1 MSEALAIAA
10 ARERL
15 LYDTPF
21 WAGGVTRRDDGTIH
35 RPGPGAA
42 FQGCAKIV
50 NKAGEL
56 VPLIAN
62 DFQLELDAA
71 MEGQRAAGLPMRIV
85 LLKARQR
92 GGSTWVEAKIT
103 QRLTQLMYKR
113 GVVVAHEVK
122 TAGSI
127 FDMSNLIHSHLPTEE
142 ELGLGFHL
150 KPAVIGASFSP
161 NGRKFIQFGEQ
172 SRRLR
177 EQGRTGTSQL
187 DIDTAQSPDS
197 GRGVTRHYAH
207 LSEVAKWPERATQG
221 TQSKMISVLN
231 SVPWLPETIVV
242 LESTANGLNHFYRR
256 WVSARDGIG
265 DPDSGETYI
274 PIFAPWWR
282 DSEYQMPFSSPEE
295 RERFEES
302 IGTGPYGD
310 DEPMLVEVHGCTAE
324 QLRWRRMQI
333 RTQHE
338 DNVELFKQEYPA
350 SDEEAFIG
358 SGNPVF
364 PGVLVGR
371 AIKAVESAPEPV
383 KGTLRE
389 AETVTRKTRGG
400 TIEIPT
406 RVLWVP
412 EDECARDE
420 PLLSVWEH
428 PRGGEQVDVDDDM
441 DLRLLPPAAV
451 AAEKQQREAALR
463 EALERGPGQY
473 VVAADIAEG
482 ESNTFTSGDFHAVH
496 VLDHVTKTQVAEYE
510 SHLDLH
516 LLPRWIFL
524 IALYYNEAILGVER
538 NGPGVAVVEP
548 LKNDLR
554 YRRLYKQRKVDQQQ
568 SHKFREKI
576 GWTTDQVTKPELEV
590 TFAQALQEE
599 THGLRSIR
607 CARQLNTYVEDDRGR
622 HGAQAGEHDDL
633 LMAAMIARRIAVLMQ
648 PRRPK
653 SGRRW
658 VPDDELTGY

>member
-1 MSEALAIAA
+1 VSEALAIAA

-15 LYDTPF
+15 RYDTPF
-21 WAGGVTRRDDGTIH
+21 WAGGLTRAADGTWL
-35 RPGPGAA
+35 RPGPTA
-42 FQGCAKIV
+42 FQGVARIV
-50 NKAGEL
+50 DKSRQL
-56 VPLIAN
+56 VPLIGS
-62 DFQLELDAA
+62 DPQLEFDQAL
-71 MEGQRAAGLPMRIV
+71 EGQRAAGLPMRAII
-85 LLKARQR
+85 LKARQL
-92 GGSTWVEAKIT
+92 GFSTWTEAKIA
-103 QRLTQLMYKR
+103 QRVTQLPYQNA
-113 GVVVAHEVK
+113 VVVAHEVK
-122 TAGSI
+122 AAGSI
-127 FDMSNLIHSHLPTEE
+127 FNMTERMHTHLPTEE
-142 ELGLGFHL
+142 ELGLGFSI
-150 KPAVIGASFSP
+150 KPAIVGRSFSD
-161 NGRKFIQFGEQ
+161 NGRKHLAFGEP

-177 EQGRTGTSQL
+177 EAGRSWTSTL
-187 DIDTAQSPDS
+187 SVDTAQSPES
-197 GRGVTRHYAH
+197 GRSETRNLVH

-231 SVPWLPETIVV
+231 SVPYLPETLVV

-256 WVSARDGIG
+256 WVSAREGVK
-265 DPDSGETYI
+265 DPDTGETYV
-274 PIFAPWWR
+274 PIFVAWWR
-282 DSEYQMPFSSPEE
+282 DPSYAMQFSSDEA
-295 RERFEES
+295 RARFVDG
-302 IGTGPYGD
+302 IGTGPYGE
-310 DEPMLVEVHGCTAE
+310 DEVPLVELYGCTPE
-324 QLRWRRMQI
+324 QLLWRRMQI

-364 PGVLVGR
+364 PGILVGR

-428 PRGGEQVDVDDDM
+428 PRGGEQIDVDDDM
-441 DLRLLPPAAV
+441 DLRLMPPAAV

-568 SHKFREKI
+568 SHKVREKI

-653 SGRRW
+653 SGRRF

>member
-1 MSEALAIAA
+1 VSEALAIAE

-15 LYDTPF
+15 RYDTPF
-21 WAGGVTRRDDGTIH
+21 WAGGLTRAADGTWL
-35 RPGPGAA
+35 RPGPNA
-42 FQGCAKIV
+42 FQGVAKIV

-71 MEGQRAAGLPMRIV
+71 MEGQRAEGKPMRV
-85 LLKARQR
+85 LILKARQR
-92 GGSTWVEAKIT
+92 GGSTWVEAKIA
-103 QRLTQLMYKR
+103 QRITQLMYR
-113 GVVVAHEVK
+113 RAVVVAHEVK

-127 FDMSNLIHSHLPTEE
+127 FDMSNLIHSHLPAEE
-142 ELGLGFHL
+142 ELGLGFNI

-231 SVPWLPETIVV
+231 SVPYLPETIVV

-256 WVSARDGIG
+256 WVSARDGID
-265 DPDSGETYI
+265 DPDTGETYI

-282 DSEYQMPFSSPEE
+282 DAEYQMLFSSDEA
-295 RERFEES
+295 RDRFERS

-310 DEPMLVEVHGCTAE
+310 DEPRLVELYGCTPE
-324 QLRWRRMQI
+324 QLLWRRMQI

-364 PGVLVGR
+364 PGILVGR
-371 AIKAVESAPEPV
+371 AIKAVESAPDPV

-389 AETVTRKTRGG
+389 VETVTRKTRGG

-412 EDECARDE
+412 EDECRRDE

-428 PRGGEQVDVDDDM
+428 PRGGEQVDVDDDI
-441 DLRLLPPAAV
+441 DLRLMPPAAI
-451 AAEKQQREAALR
+451 AAEKEQREAAMR

-473 VVAADIAEG
+473 VVAADVAEG

-568 SHKFREKI
+568 SHKVREKI

-607 CARQLNTYVEDDRGR
+607 CARQLNTYVEDERGR